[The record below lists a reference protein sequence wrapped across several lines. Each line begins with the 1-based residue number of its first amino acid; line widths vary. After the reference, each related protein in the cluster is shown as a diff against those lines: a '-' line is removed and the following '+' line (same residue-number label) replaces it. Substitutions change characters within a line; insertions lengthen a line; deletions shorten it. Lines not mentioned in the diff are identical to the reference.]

1 MGAENIVLTTVG
13 HFRPLAAPE
22 TLGLITAII
31 DRPSS
36 GDRP

>member
-1 MGAENIVLTTVG
+1 MIDLLMIFGSIGA
-13 HFRPLAAPE
+13 
-22 TLGLITAII
+22 LGLITAII